1 MELYVSQHGTALP
14 KELDPEQG
22 LSPLGREQV
31 EKCGRAARL
40 LAHHPDVLLASPKKR
55 SRQSAEILAQALG
68 YPLKRIMVT
77 EAVKAMT
84 PAWDTLHLLR
94 SLHEE
99 HDVRSVLIAGHMPS
113 IGEIISL
120 LITSD
125 ARAAV
130 HIENGGLARVD
141 ILDFVRPAGSL
152 IWHLTPQQLGLVAT
166 E

>member
-1 MELYVSQHGTALP
+1 MELYLTQHGTALP

-22 LSPLGREQV
+22 LSPLGKEQV

-40 LAHHPDVLLASPKKR
+40 LVHHPDVLLASPKKR
-55 SRQSAEILAQALG
+55 SRQTAEILAQILG
-68 YPLKRIMVT
+68 YPVKRILVT

-84 PAWDTLHLLR
+84 SAWDTLHLLR

-99 HDVRSVLIAGHMPS
+99 RDARSVLIAGHMPG
-113 IGEIISL
+113 IGELISL
-120 LITSD
+120 LITSN

-141 ILDFVRPAGSL
+141 ILDFTRPAGTL
-152 IWHLTPQQLGLVAT
+152 LWHLTPQQLGLIAS